1 MSNEWLN
8 DLRRKMEDHT
18 EDVPDGLWKSISE
31 ELFVKDEDKAM
42 PGFVPGDLKAQKAV
56 IPFNYLPLWYRIGG
70 AAAVI
75 ALFLILGKLFD
86 FNIKKQDRKFKKE
99 YKITRKDFQDS
110 TILKPIPNVLSSR
123 QIVKIQPFNF
133 DKRTAAL
140 HLSKDYNKIP
150 INNTNPAI
158 ENQDNISVNVTNDNG
173 SNQSLAQEKNAI
185 SIENKSDHE
194 EAEINPLMTKEEREW
209 KEKFEKDQK
218 TKLALN
224 KTKQNWMLG
233 LATGNASSNA
243 TDQFP
248 GYATLN
254 GTTPSLP
261 EIWSLETGE
270 DPLMAILLANQDKKV
285 DATIRHKTPITFGAS
300 VYKNLG
306 KRWSIGTGINYTKL
320 SAELTSGSQSDFI
333 RSEQN
338 IHYVGLPVQVNYNVI
353 KKGAFT
359 GYITGGGTVEK
370 AVSGDIRTKYIV
382 DGAVKQE
389 TKEEIHEKPVQVSV
403 NKAVGVQLKVVKYI
417 GIYAEPGI
425 GYHFKDNSSLKT
437 IYKEKPLNFNVKF
450 GIRIL
455 LD

>member
-18 EDVPDGLWKSISE
+18 EDVPDGLWKNISE

-42 PGFVPGDLKAQKAV
+42 PGFVPNDLKAQKAV
-56 IPFNYLPLWYRIGG
+56 TLFNHLSLWYRIGG

-75 ALFLILGKLFD
+75 VMFLILGKLFD
-86 FNIKKQDRKFKKE
+86 FNINRQDKELKKE
-99 YKITRKDFQDS
+99 YKITGRDFQDR
-110 TILKPIPNVLSSR
+110 TIVKPTQNAISSR
-123 QIVKIQPFNF
+123 QIVKIQQLDF
-133 DKRTAAL
+133 DKRLAL
-140 HLSKDYNKIP
+140 HLFKDYNKIP
-150 INNTNPAI
+150 INSINPAI
-158 ENQDNISVNVTNDNG
+158 PNQDNIYENG
-173 SNQSLAQEKNAI
+173 SDQSLTKSEDVI
-185 SIENKSDHE
+185 SIENNSDNE
-194 EAEINPLMTKEEREW
+194 EVGTSILMTKEEREW
-209 KEKFEKDQK
+209 KEKFEKDKK

-224 KTKQNWMLG
+224 KTKQNWLLG
-233 LATGNASSNA
+233 FATGNASSNA

-261 EIWSLETGE
+261 EIWGLETGE

-285 DATIRHKTPITFGAS
+285 DATIRHKTPVTFGAS

-333 RSEQN
+333 SSEQN
-338 IHYVGLPVQVNYNVI
+338 IHYVGIPVQVNYNVI

-359 GYITGGGTVEK
+359 GYITGGGAVEK

-382 DGAVKQE
+382 DGTVKQE

-403 NKAVGVQLKVVKYI
+403 NTAVGVQLKVVKYI
-417 GIYAEPGI
+417 GIYAEPGL

-437 IYKEKPLNFNVKF
+437 IYKEKPLNFNIKF

>member
-18 EDVPDGLWKSISE
+18 EDVPDGLWKNISE

-42 PGFVPGDLKAQKAV
+42 PGFVPNDLKAQKAV
-56 IPFNYLPLWYRIGG
+56 IPFNHLSLWYRIGG

-75 ALFLILGKLFD
+75 VMFLILGKLFD
-86 FNIKKQDRKFKKE
+86 FNINRQDKELKKE
-99 YKITRKDFQDS
+99 YKITGRNFQDR
-110 TILKPIPNVLSSR
+110 TIVKPTQNVISSR
-123 QIVKIQPFNF
+123 QIVKIQQFDF
-133 DKRTAAL
+133 DKRMAL
-140 HLSKDYNKIP
+140 HLFKDYNKIP
-150 INNTNPAI
+150 INSINPAI
-158 ENQDNISVNVTNDNG
+158 PNQDNIYENS
-173 SNQSLAQEKNAI
+173 SNQSLTKSEDVI
-185 SIENKSDHE
+185 STENNSDNE
-194 EAEINPLMTKEEREW
+194 EVGTSILMTKEEREW
-209 KEKFEKDQK
+209 KEKFEKDKK

-233 LATGNASSNA
+233 FATGNASSNA

-261 EIWSLETGE
+261 EIWGLETGE
-270 DPLMAILLANQDKKV
+270 DPLMTILLANQDKKV
-285 DATIRHKTPITFGAS
+285 DATIRHKTPVTFGAS

-333 RSEQN
+333 SSEQN
-338 IHYVGLPVQVNYNVI
+338 IHYVGIPVQVNYNVV

-359 GYITGGGTVEK
+359 GYITGGGSVEK

-382 DGAVKQE
+382 DGTIKEE

-403 NKAVGVQLKVVKYI
+403 NTAVGVQFKVVKYI
-417 GIYAEPGI
+417 GIYAEPGL

>member
-18 EDVPDGLWKSISE
+18 EDVPDGLWKNISE
-31 ELFVKDEDKAM
+31 ELFVKDEDKA
-42 PGFVPGDLKAQKAV
+42 GFVPGDLKAQKAV
-56 IPFNYLPLWYRIGG
+56 IPFNHLPLWYRIGG

-75 ALFLILGKLFD
+75 IMFLILGKFFD
-86 FNIKKQDRKFKKE
+86 FNINKQNKEFKKE
-99 YKITRKDFQDS
+99 YKITGRDFQDR
-110 TILKPIPNVLSSR
+110 TIVKPTQNAVSSR
-123 QIVKIQPFNF
+123 QIVKIQQFDF
-133 DKRTAAL
+133 DKNKAL
-140 HLSKDYNKIP
+140 NLFKDYNKIP
-150 INNTNPAI
+150 INSINPAI
-158 ENQDNISVNVTNDNG
+158 QNHDNTSANGKNDSG
-173 SNQSLAQEKNAI
+173 SNQSLAQEKDEI
-185 SIENKSDHE
+185 SIEHKSDNE
-194 EAEINPLMTKEEREW
+194 EVEANPLMTKEEREW

-218 TKLALN
+218 TKLASN
-224 KTKQNWMLG
+224 KTKKKWMLG

-261 EIWSLETGE
+261 EMWGLETGE

-285 DATIRHKTPITFGAS
+285 DATIKHKTPVTFGAS

-320 SAELTSGSQSDFI
+320 SAELTTGSQSDFI
-333 RSEQN
+333 SSEQN
-338 IHYVGLPVQVNYNVI
+338 IHYVGIPVQVNYNVV

-359 GYITGGGTVEK
+359 GYITGGGTIEK

-382 DGAVKQE
+382 DGMVKQE
-389 TKEEIHEKPVQVSV
+389 TKEELSQKPIQVSV
-403 NKAVGVQLKVVKYI
+403 NTAVGVQLKVVKYI
-417 GIYAEPGI
+417 GIYAEPGL

-437 IYKEKPLNFNVKF
+437 VYKEKPLNFNMKF

>member
-18 EDVPDGLWKSISE
+18 EDVPDGLWKNISE

-42 PGFVPGDLKAQKAV
+42 PGFVPNDLKAQKAV
-56 IPFNYLPLWYRIGG
+56 TPFNHLSLWYRIGG

-75 ALFLILGKLFD
+75 VMFLILGKLFD
-86 FNIKKQDRKFKKE
+86 FNINRQDKELKKE
-99 YKITRKDFQDS
+99 YKITGRDFQDR
-110 TILKPIPNVLSSR
+110 TIVKPTQNAISSR
-123 QIVKIQPFNF
+123 QIVKIQQFDF
-133 DKRTAAL
+133 DKRMAL
-140 HLSKDYNKIP
+140 HIFKDYNKIP
-150 INNTNPAI
+150 INSINPAI
-158 ENQDNISVNVTNDNG
+158 PNQDNIYENG
-173 SNQSLAQEKNAI
+173 SDQSLTKSEDVI
-185 SIENKSDHE
+185 SIENNSDNE
-194 EAEINPLMTKEEREW
+194 EVGTSILMTKEEREW
-209 KEKFEKDQK
+209 KEKFEKDKK

-233 LATGNASSNA
+233 FATGNASSNA

-261 EIWSLETGE
+261 EIWGLETGE

-285 DATIRHKTPITFGAS
+285 DATIRHKTPVTFGAS

-333 RSEQN
+333 SSEQN
-338 IHYVGLPVQVNYNVI
+338 IHYVGIPVQVNYNVI

-359 GYITGGGTVEK
+359 GYITGGGAVEK

-382 DGAVKQE
+382 DGTVKQE
-389 TKEEIHEKPVQVSV
+389 TKEELSQKPIQVSV
-403 NKAVGVQLKVVKYI
+403 NTAVGVQLKVVKYI
-417 GIYAEPGI
+417 GIYAEPGL

-437 IYKEKPLNFNVKF
+437 IYKEKPLNFNVKL

>member
-42 PGFVPGDLKAQKAV
+42 PGFVPGDLKAQNAV
-56 IPFNYLPLWYRIGG
+56 IPFNHLPLWYRIGG

-75 ALFLILGKLFD
+75 VLFLILGRLFD
-86 FNIKKQDRKFKKE
+86 FNIKKQDRELKKE
-99 YKITRKDFQDS
+99 YKITGKDFQNR
-110 TILKPIPNVLSSR
+110 TILEPKESAVSSSK
-123 QIVKIQPFNF
+123 IVKIQQFDFN
-133 DKRTAAL
+133 KRTA
-140 HLSKDYNKIP
+140 LSVFKDYTKIP
-150 INNTNPAI
+150 LNSINPAI
-158 ENQDNISVNVTNDNG
+158 QNQDNTSVNITNDND
-173 SNQSLAQEKNAI
+173 SNQSLAQEKEAI
-185 SIENKSDHE
+185 SIENKPDNE
-194 EAEINPLMTKEEREW
+194 EVETSILLTKEEREW

-218 TKLALN
+218 TKLTLN
-224 KTKQNWMLG
+224 KTKKNWMLG
-233 LATGNASSNA
+233 FATGNASSNA

-333 RSEQN
+333 SSEQN
-338 IHYVGLPVQVNYNVI
+338 IHYIGLPVQVNYNVV

-359 GYITGGGTVEK
+359 GYVTGGGAVEK
-370 AVSGDIRTKYIV
+370 AVSGDVRTKYIV
-382 DGAVKQE
+382 DGTVKQE
-389 TKEEIHEKPVQVSV
+389 KKEEIHEKPVQVSV
-403 NKAVGVQLKVVKYI
+403 NTAAGVQLKVIKYI

-437 IYKEKPLNFNVKF
+437 IYKEKPLNFNIKF

>member
-18 EDVPDGLWKSISE
+18 EDVPDGLWKNISE
-31 ELFVKDEDKAM
+31 KLFVKDEDKAM

-56 IPFNYLPLWYRIGG
+56 NSFNHLPLWYRIGG
-70 AAAVI
+70 VAAVI
-75 ALFLILGKLFD
+75 VMFLILGKLFD
-86 FNIKKQDRKFKKE
+86 FNINRQDKEFKKQ
-99 YKITRKDFQDS
+99 YKITGKDFQDR
-110 TILKPIPNVLSSR
+110 TILEPKQNAVSSR
-123 QIVKIQPFNF
+123 QIVKIQQSDF
-133 DKRTAAL
+133 DKNKAL
-140 HLSKDYNKIP
+140 NLFKVYNRIP
-150 INNTNPAI
+150 INSINSAI
-158 ENQDNISVNVTNDNG
+158 QNQDNISVNVTNDNG
-173 SNQSLAQEKNAI
+173 SKQSLTKSEDAI
-185 SIENKSDHE
+185 SIENKSDYE
-194 EAEINPLMTKEEREW
+194 ETEANPLMTKEEREW

-218 TKLALN
+218 TKLASG
-224 KTKQNWMLG
+224 KTKKSWMLG

-254 GTTPSLP
+254 GTTLSLP
-261 EIWSLETGE
+261 EIWGLETGE

-285 DATIRHKTPITFGAS
+285 DATIRHKTSVTFGAS

-306 KRWSIGTGINYTKL
+306 IRWIIGTGINYTKL
-320 SAELTSGSQSDFI
+320 SADLTTGSQSDFI
-333 RSEQN
+333 SSEQN
-338 IHYVGLPVQVNYNVI
+338 IHYVGIPVQVNYNVV

-359 GYITGGGTVEK
+359 GYITGGGAVEK

-382 DGAVKQE
+382 DGTVKQE

-403 NKAVGVQLKVVKYI
+403 NTAVGVQLKVVKYI
-417 GIYAEPGI
+417 GIYAEPGL